1 MMNIECWQQTLKAHG
16 YIDSSAPPAQREADL
31 IRQIKSAGRL
41 RILDFDLESIDSAQS
56 YARLLDRISR
66 LVGDELALRRVKSSL
81 DESAGMATVQFEW
94 QDQPYGW
101 TFEQTADWVS
111 EEFLE
116 KVFAFVAEH
125 TTGRL
130 IALPSSDPY
139 LYLIY
144 VPAEIGEALSN
155 C

>member
-1 MMNIECWQQTLKAHG
+1 MNIECWHQTLKAHG
-16 YIDSSAPPAQREADL
+16 YIDSSAPPAQSEADL
-31 IRQIKSAGRL
+31 LRQIRSAGRL

-56 YARLLDRISR
+56 YMRLLDRISR
-66 LVGDELALRRVKSSL
+66 FVGDELALRRVKSAL

-116 KVFAFVAEH
+116 KVFAFVAER
-125 TTGRL
+125 TKGRL
-130 IALPSSDPY
+130 VALPSSDPY

-144 VPAEIGEALSN
+144 VPAAIGAALSN